1 MGNSY
6 GGWFEP
12 GAPQKEGTTLIELQ
26 IHNIQD
32 AHDIIGERP
41 GECYTPV
48 TLVPQKSHAT
58 CCCAPLCWVS
68 VPHGFSA
75 IVTRF
80 GAVIDGDEDDGTFS
94 SGCHCMSLLN
104 SVDKLVTKQM
114 IIFDTPVKDCKTKD
128 AITVNIDVMVLF
140 EITKARDFVY
150 SIGPEKFDDLLRASQ
165 DEALRQMAME
175 TVVSKIYDLHGA
187 DTDHIIKDMNAK
199 FEQYGV
205 HVHHFTVKNVTIPPE
220 MAADFE
226 DKTLFDSKT
235 TMKHKQQAFDRLKL
249 NNEEGKEKLREECT
263 NAWRAAEQQAEVT
276 KIKVLK
282 ETAELISNTGSMIAR
297 QEAERTQVA
306 RQVLTDS
313 ELQVSEIKS
322 KILVLEREVKSK
334 TQAQAGRLDAES
346 QAYKKKKETDAM
358 FETAQRLASGK
369 TALGEAEG
377 SASEA
382 FAARRAHEAEMK
394 RLDVLEQL
402 VMKQDVMIATT
413 QENTMSLNPDNQ
425 VVTQVA
431 QQGLEAL
438 RAKFAEIT
446 ATSVSKLQAARPDQ
460 HRMR

>member
-1 MGNSY
+1 MGNSF

-41 GECYTPV
+41 GDCYTPV
-48 TLVPQKSHAT
+48 TLVPQNSHSS
-58 CCCAPLCWVS
+58 CCCVPLCWVS

-94 SGCHCMSLLN
+94 SGCHCMSFLN
-104 SVDKLVTKQM
+104 NVDKLVSKQM

-175 TVVSKIYDLHGA
+175 TAVSNIYDLHGT
-187 DTDHIIKDMNAK
+187 DTDHIIKEMNAK

-205 HVHHFTVKNVTIPPE
+205 QVHRFTVKNVTIPPE

-263 NAWRAAEQQAEVT
+263 NAWQAAEQQAEVV

-282 ETAELISNTGSMIAR
+282 ETAELISNTGSMLAR
-297 QEAERTQVA
+297 KEAEQGQA
-306 RQVLTDS
+306 AQQVLADS

-402 VMKQDVMIATT
+402 VMKQDAMIATT

-438 RAKFAEIT
+438 RAKLAEIT
-446 ATSVSKLQAARPDQ
+446 ATSVAKLQAARPDQ
-460 HRMR
+460 HTMR